1 MNHPEIRLI
10 KSDDIDRQ
18 KWDDCIRNATFG
30 IAYAWSWYLD
40 GISPGWHALVWGDYL
55 YVMPLPNN
63 RKYGFS
69 YIFQPFFNQQLGV
82 FSSLPTDPEIVN
94 QFLQAIPENF
104 RLTDL
109 KLNIG
114 NRPTSKQFRIE
125 KHTTHHLDLSTGIDE
140 IRKNYS
146 VNTSRNIKK
155 AIKSKV
161 SVLSVYDVRQFIA
174 FTREN
179 LHEKSRNI
187 KEQHYDALQQVIS
200 FALYQQVGEILGAFD
215 EANSLVAAAFFVTTN
230 QKSIYLAASSNHK
243 GVEQSAMFLLIDT
256 FIARNAGNDLV
267 LDFEGSDIQGIAR
280 FYKGFG
286 GIPETYFSVHQ
297 NRLPWIF
304 RFLKK

>member
-1 MNHPEIRLI
+1 MNNPEIRLI

-18 KWDDCIRNATFG
+18 VWDDCIRNSPFG

-40 GISPGWHALVWGDYL
+40 RISPGWQALVWGDYL

-69 YIFQPFFNQQLGV
+69 YIFQPFFSQQLGV

-94 QFLQAIPENF
+94 QFLHAIPEEF

-114 NRPTSKQFRIE
+114 NRPTSSRFRIG

-140 IRKNYS
+140 IRKKYS
-146 VNTSRNIKK
+146 ENTSRNIRK
-155 AIKSKV
+155 AIKSKI
-161 SVLSVYDVRQFIA
+161 SVIPIFDINQFIA
-174 FTREN
+174 FTQTN
-179 LHEKSRNI
+179 LREKSPEI
-187 KEQHYDALQQVIS
+187 KKKHYAALQKVIGFS
-200 FALYQQVGEILGAFD
+200 LYQQSGEIYGAFD
-215 EANSLVAAAFFVTTN
+215 DSNSLVAAAFFVTTN
-230 QKSIYLAASSNHK
+230 RKSIFLAASSSEK
-243 GVEQSAMFLLIDT
+243 GTEDRAMFLLIDT
-256 FIARNAGNDLV
+256 FIGKKAGDNLT
-267 LDFEGSDIQGIAR
+267 LDFEGSDIQGVAR

-286 GIPETYFSVHQ
+286 GVPETYFSVHQ
-297 NRLPWIF
+297 NRLPRLF